1 MDTAG
6 FSELR
11 TWLTEAGLAGKSETA
26 LLDGFCRLALD
37 AGLPIGRAAIV
48 IDTLHPVHEG
58 PAFFWRREAGQTQTE
73 LVEYGPTSEG
83 EMAENWR
90 RSVFFHLLQTGGSLF
105 RVRFHAGETA
115 DFFNFAK
122 MRDEGMTDVAAMIT
136 RFPGSGAIGE
146 MDSLYSY
153 WATDRPH
160 GFDDAHV
167 EAIAGLVPMLAL
179 AVKCVSLAR
188 IAGTLVE
195 TYLGRDAGQ
204 RVLKGLIR
212 RGVADRISAVLWYS
226 DLREFTRITDQ
237 SPPEQI
243 IPLLDDYAEAVISAI
258 YDNGGDVLKLIGDGT
273 LAIFTAAAAEEACRS
288 AIAAHN
294 LLQERVAQLNKRR
307 ARGTLPTT
315 DVYVGLHI
323 GEVFYGNIGSDE
335 RLDFTVVG
343 PAVNEVARIAAM
355 CRSVER
361 NVLLS
366 QAFANAMAR
375 LERGRLVSVGRYALR
390 GVERPQELFTLDP
403 FFLD

>member
-58 PAFFWRREAGQTQTE
+58 RAFLWRREGKQTQTE

-258 YDNGGDVLKLIGDGT
+258 YDNGGDVLKR
-273 LAIFTAAAAEEACRS
+273 LAGAGLPNSTSAGPVIAWRRQMSMSACISAKCSTAISAATNGWTSRWSARLSTRS
-288 AIAAHN
+288 PAS
-294 LLQERVAQLNKRR
+294 RR
-307 ARGTLPTT
+307 CAGRW
-315 DVYVGLHI
+315 
-323 GEVFYGNIGSDE
+323 S
-335 RLDFTVVG
+335 
-343 PAVNEVARIAAM
+343 AM
-355 CRSVER
+355 CCSLRPSQTPWQDWNAVGWSPSAVMRCAASSGRRSCSRSIRSFWTE
-361 NVLLS
+361 
-366 QAFANAMAR
+366 
-375 LERGRLVSVGRYALR
+375 
-390 GVERPQELFTLDP
+390 
-403 FFLD
+403 